1 MQSEIFNVEQG
12 EKMNQ
17 TAHDDDYDDDD
28 NDNDNGK
35 KRTAG
40 NNSK

>member
-17 TAHDDDYDDDD
+17 TAHADDYDD
-28 NDNDNGK
+28 DNDNGK

>member
-17 TAHDDDYDDDD
+17 TAHADDYDDD
-28 NDNDNGK
+28 DNDNGK